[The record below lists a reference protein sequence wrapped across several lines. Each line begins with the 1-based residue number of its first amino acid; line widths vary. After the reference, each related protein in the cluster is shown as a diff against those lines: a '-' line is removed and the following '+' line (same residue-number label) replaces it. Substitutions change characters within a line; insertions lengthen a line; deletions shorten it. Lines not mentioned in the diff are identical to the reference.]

1 MPERKAILV
10 RLPEE
15 LWEDLRRLADA
26 DLRSLNGEIEFILR
40 EEVRRR
46 LRRRESDPESQAD

>member
-46 LRRRESDPESQAD
+46 LRRQESDESAE